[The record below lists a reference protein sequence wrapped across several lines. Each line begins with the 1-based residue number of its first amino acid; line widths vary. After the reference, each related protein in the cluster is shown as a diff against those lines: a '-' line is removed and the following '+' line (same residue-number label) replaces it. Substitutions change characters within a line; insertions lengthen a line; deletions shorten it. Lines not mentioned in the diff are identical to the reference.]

1 VEALCSLD
9 QHNVEIHE
17 NHRSWLRKP
26 VLRKIYEGFHREIF
40 RACHHDL
47 SGPTVEI
54 GSGLGQIKAVIPDC
68 ITTDILP
75 NPWLD
80 RTENAYRLSFDN
92 ESVANLILFDVWHH
106 LRYPGTALLEFRR
119 VLASRGRLIVFD
131 PCMSLLGLLVYGM
144 FHHEPLGLRNPITWF
159 APENW
164 AAGHADYYA
173 AAGNAWRV
181 FCGSS
186 CFELSGWRAVSVQRA
201 AALSYV
207 ASGGFRAPQLYPSIL
222 LPLLQRIDA
231 ALDCVPVL
239 FATRLLV
246 VLEKT
251 GR

>member
-1 VEALCSLD
+1 MEAVRSLD
-9 QHNVEIHE
+9 QHNAEIHE
-17 NHRSWLRKP
+17 NRRSWLRKP
-26 VLRKIYEGFHREIF
+26 VLRKIYEGFHRQIF
-40 RACHHDL
+40 RACRHDL
-47 SGPTVEI
+47 TGPTVEI
-54 GSGLGQIKAVIPDC
+54 GSGLGQIKAVIPNC
-68 ITTDILP
+68 ITTDVLP

-80 RTENAYRLSFDN
+80 RIENAYRLSFGND
-92 ESVANLILFDVWHH
+92 SVANLILFDVWHH

-119 VLASRGRLIVFD
+119 VLASGGRLIVFD

-144 FHHEPLGLRNPITWF
+144 FHHEPIGLRKQITWF

-164 AAGHADYYA
+164 AAGNADYYA
-173 AAGNAWRV
+173 AAANAWRI

-186 CFELSGWRAVSVQRA
+186 RFQLRGWRAVSVQRA

-222 LPLLQRIDA
+222 LPLLQWIDA
-231 ALDCVPVL
+231 VLDRAPVL

-251 GR
+251 DR